1 MAKRKAATDERDRM
15 QDWSFT
21 ISGSGDI
28 KAARESARAVLR
40 DLAAEKQTI
49 VHHAW
54 ADPTHNEP
62 I

>member
-1 MAKRKAATDERDRM
+1 MAKRKPATDGRDRM

-21 ISGSGDI
+21 ISGSGDPT
-28 KAARESARAVLR
+28 AARAAAQAVL
-40 DLAAEKQTI
+40 KQLEGSQQI